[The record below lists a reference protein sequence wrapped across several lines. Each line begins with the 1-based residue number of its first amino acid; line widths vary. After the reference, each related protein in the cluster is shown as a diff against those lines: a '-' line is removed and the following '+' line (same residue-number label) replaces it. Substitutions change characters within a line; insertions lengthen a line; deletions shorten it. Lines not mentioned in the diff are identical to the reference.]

1 MTAPQCL
8 HDPGVKLILTSYYT
22 RSNGGLAWKRHKKGT
37 FIGLFSKTM
46 LCFLLSNG
54 SLFIK
59 DQAEI
64 LTEKN
69 HVGKDVNPKAIYVY
83 TVCLKS
89 FIFIF

>member
-1 MTAPQCL
+1 
-8 HDPGVKLILTSYYT
+8 
-22 RSNGGLAWKRHKKGT
+22 
-37 FIGLFSKTM
+37 M

-89 FIFIF
+89 FIFIFWMP